1 MNLHYRATV
10 GQKSYIS
17 VPHRKTQIFPPCWTD
32 TSNHDVVW
40 RGLFSCTSRTPS
52 KCCSGQTSG
61 QTSVGLSEEPINRGR
76 SLTSAAHSP
85 DSPGATHPLR
95 QDAFCVFQLSLQY
108 CNHKQAD
115 TESSQD
121 GLRLCDSGFS
131 ETFSPT
137 SSTLILLTGTPQGC
151 VLSSFLFTHDGSAT
165 THINIVMKF
174 MDDTTVVGLILDY
187 EDREEIQH
195 LIGCC

>member
-85 DSPGATHPLR
+85 DSPGATHPLTR
-95 QDAFCVFQLSLQY
+95 MLFVFFSWAFNTAITNKLTLKVRRTDCASVIL
-108 CNHKQAD
+108 D
-115 TESSQD
+115 SQKRSHPHHPRWSCSQEHHRD
-121 GLRLCDSGFS
+121 VYWVHSC
-131 ETFSPT
+131 SPT
-137 SSTLILLTGTPQGC
+137 TALPLLT
-151 VLSSFLFTHDGSAT
+151 
-165 THINIVMKF
+165 
-174 MDDTTVVGLILDY
+174 
-187 EDREEIQH
+187 
-195 LIGCC
+195 